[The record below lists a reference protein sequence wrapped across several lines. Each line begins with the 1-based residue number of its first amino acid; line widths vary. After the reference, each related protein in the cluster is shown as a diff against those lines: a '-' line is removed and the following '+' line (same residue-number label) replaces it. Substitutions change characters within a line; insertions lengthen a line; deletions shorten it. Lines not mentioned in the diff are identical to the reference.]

1 MTACLSD
8 RKPRPEY
15 RGRPGDSVNCNKV
28 ASELRDVGV
37 LAGAASA
44 MAERRAV

>member
-8 RKPRPEY
+8 RKPARVQ
-15 RGRPGDSVNCNKV
+15 PGDSVNFDKV